1 MRRRTTLGSGRTLPD
16 PGDGN
21 IIPDPVA
28 SSRPARRGKGQ
39 RLTLVLID
47 PAPLTREALS
57 QMLTKGLSEYI
68 IVAASSWDELL
79 HMQEGPPT
87 SPALVFINIKSAEL
101 TDSWVKSTLD
111 LIRHDLADAAVVL
124 LSDRDSADQVAN
136 ALALGVRGYIT
147 TSMEAEVAFAALR
160 LIHAGGTFV
169 PAHALSAAT
178 ANPTNGSNCGQNA
191 LVPGLDLT
199 AREFS
204 VIGLL
209 CEGKPNKVIAT
220 ALELQESTV
229 KVHVRNIMRKL
240 HVTNRT
246 HAVTVANRLLADLE
260 LPPAPVFVA

>member
-1 MRRRTTLGSGRTLPD
+1 MGSGRTLPD

-28 SSRPARRGKGQ
+28 SSRPARRRKGQ

-57 QMLTKGLSEYI
+57 QMLSEYI

-79 HMQEGPPT
+79 QMQEGPPT

-246 HAVTVANRLLADLE
+246 HAVTVVNRLVADLE
-260 LPPAPVFVA
+260 LIPAPRFVA